1 MLRVASTCRTNGS
14 RANRLLGV
22 VLCAFPHR
30 GSTAPWKALFPILKV
45 MVRRLGRL
53 VLTIRE
59 STAVKFYMVPAV
71 RFVDASKP
79 LMGKVKKVWNVK
91 ERLLMINSALC
102 AAFLIAVAPV
112 STSRP

>member
-1 MLRVASTCRTNGS
+1 M
-14 RANRLLGV
+14 
-22 VLCAFPHR
+22 
-30 GSTAPWKALFPILKV
+30 
-45 MVRRLGRL
+45 
-53 VLTIRE
+53 
-59 STAVKFYMVPAV
+59 PAV